1 VPVNKV
7 VTFLVA
13 SINLVAGC
21 SSGKDGQDTD
31 GPSDTDSG
39 DVTLAQVYIN
49 EVQSANLSTLQD
61 EVGAYPDWIELWNAE
76 DAEADI
82 SGWWITDDI
91 ADVFK
96 WQFPAGTVLPA
107 GGYLVLYADEDQE
120 EGPLHV
126 NFALA
131 AAGGE
136 NVGLYGPNL
145 MDNPLV
151 DSTGEML
158 PLQDDW
164 SLARQPDGEALVVD
178 DTPTPGAANN

>member
-13 SINLVAGC
+13 CINLVAGC
-21 SSGKDGQDTD
+21 T
-31 GPSDTDSG
+31 SG
-39 DVTLAQVYIN
+39 DDDKDTGNPPDTGTGDATLARVYIN

-61 EVGAYPDWIELWNAE
+61 EVGAFPDWIELWNAE

-82 SGWWITDDI
+82 SGWWITDDV

-96 WQFPAGTVLPA
+96 WQFPAGTKIAP
-107 GGYLVLYADEDQE
+107 GGFLLLYADEDQE
-120 EGPLHV
+120 EGPMHV

-151 DSTGEML
+151 DSTGELL

-164 SLARQPDGEALVVD
+164 SLARQPDGGALVVD
-178 DTPTPGAANN
+178 DSPTPEAANN